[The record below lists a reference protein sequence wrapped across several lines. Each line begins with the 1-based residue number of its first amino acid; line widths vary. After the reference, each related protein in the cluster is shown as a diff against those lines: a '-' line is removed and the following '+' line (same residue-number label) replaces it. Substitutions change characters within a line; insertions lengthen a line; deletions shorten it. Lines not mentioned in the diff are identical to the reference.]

1 MANQCTRADIYVAL
15 AKKCFFEVRQDNETP
30 KQLRIIGKCD
40 HERWPFMLPVIHAL
54 LTQSGQPTATW
65 TCDISKMYIIRDGK
79 VLYGWRIIFQGD
91 ELTRQYGKIIATIES
106 AQRPARVEVESMLLP
121 GYKPGQTRGGV
132 NAKGKGASTAGT
144 VPMAVQ
150 RLSGGASK

>member
-1 MANQCTRADIYVAL
+1 MANQYTRADIYIAL
-15 AKKCFFEVRQDNETP
+15 AKKCFFEVKQDNETP
-30 KQLRIIGKCD
+30 KQLRIIGSCD
-40 HERWPFMLPVIHAL
+40 HERWPFLLPVIHAL
-54 LTQSGQPTATW
+54 LTQSGQPTALW
-65 TCDISKMYIIRDGK
+65 TCDISKMYILREGK

-91 ELTRQYGKIIATIES
+91 DLARHYEQIIATITA

-132 NAKGKGASTAGT
+132 NAKGKGASAAGT

-150 RLSGGASK
+150 RANGGVSR